1 MNIIETTRLTLRRLA
16 LTDADFIME
25 LLNQQSFL
33 THIGDKGVRNLARAR
48 EYIATGPMESYRRYG
63 FGLFLTS
70 LREGGAPIG
79 ICGLVKRETLVD
91 VDIGFALLPR
101 YESRGY
107 ATEAAAAVLE
117 YGRCVCG
124 LRRIVAIAAPDN
136 RGSIAVIEKIGL
148 RFERPIRLDEDGREL
163 NLFAAD
169 SPPR

>member
-1 MNIIETTRLTLRRLA
+1 MNIIETTRLTLRYLA
-16 LTDADFIME
+16 LADADFILE

-33 THIGDKGVRNLARAR
+33 THIGDKGVRNLASAR
-48 EYIATGPMESYRRYG
+48 EYLAAGPMESYRRYG
-63 FGLFLTS
+63 FGLYMIS
-70 LREGGAPIG
+70 LREGGVPIG

-117 YGRCVCG
+117 HGREVCG

-148 RFERPIRLDEDGREL
+148 RFERMIRLDDDGKDL
-163 NLFAAD
+163 KLFAAG